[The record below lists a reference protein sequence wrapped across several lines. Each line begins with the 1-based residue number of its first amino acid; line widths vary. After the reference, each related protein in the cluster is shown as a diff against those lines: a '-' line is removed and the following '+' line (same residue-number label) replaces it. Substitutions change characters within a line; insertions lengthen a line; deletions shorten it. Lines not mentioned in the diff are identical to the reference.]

1 MEDFAKKA
9 RKAGAK
15 MSFALATLAL
25 VFTLGL
31 SAVPSVSVFA
41 GDDAKNACS
50 GASDKGLMGYKN
62 CGRGTNSPDNLFGD
76 GGWITTIINIAL
88 FIVGIASVIMI
99 IYSGIRYTTSR
110 GEGKAVESA
119 KNTML
124 YAIMGLIIAIVAYAL
139 INFVIS
145 SIAK

>member
-1 MEDFAKKA
+1 MNIRSNIKSIARGAAFAV
-9 RKAGAK
+9 AGV
-15 MSFALATLAL
+15 AL
-25 VFTLGL
+25 VFSLGL
-31 SAVPSVSVFA
+31 ASIVPA
-41 GDDAKNACS
+41 AADTKCLGDGKTPVTPS
-50 GASDKGLMGYKN
+50 LMDYQN
-62 CGRGTNSPDNLFGD
+62 CGQGNNTPNNLFGS